1 MTRET
6 GFDDIFD
13 SQAVFR
19 ALLDALS
26 RPGAIVQL
34 PSRDYPGA
42 PQGFCRPALSV
53 LKTLCDHRVSFAV
66 GSGMRTAELVR
77 YLEINLA
84 TRHDTAGEADYAL
97 FDGRIYD
104 DDFRRLKRG
113 TPELPEASATA
124 LLCVEWLAE
133 GRIESSQP
141 SFRMELAGPGIEARA
156 VLCASGLDSRYA
168 SARAETNRFFPVGID
183 LFLVDAAGRVAGI
196 PRGTTLE
203 AA

>member
-6 GFDDIFD
+6 GFDEIFD

-26 RPGAIVQL
+26 RPGTVLQL
-34 PSRDYPGA
+34 PERPYPGA
-42 PQGFCRPALSV
+42 PPGFCRPALSV
-53 LKTLCDHRVSFAV
+53 LKTLCDHRVTFAV
-66 GSGMRTAELVR
+66 GSGMRSMELVR

-84 TRHDTAGEADYAL
+84 TRHESPGEADYAL

-113 TPELPEASATA
+113 TPELPETSATA
-124 LLCVEWLAE
+124 LVCVDWLAE
-133 GRIESSQP
+133 GRAETAQP
-141 SFRMELAGPGIEARA
+141 SFRMGLEGPGIEGRA
-156 VLCASGLDSRYA
+156 VLQAAGFHPGYA
-168 SARAETNRFFPVGID
+168 AARAEANRYHPEGID
-183 LFLVDAAGRVAGI
+183 LFLLDSRGRLAGI
-196 PRGTTLE
+196 PRTTSVE